1 MKFAYDI
8 PDSFWSLFRSMNREL
23 YMEALLK
30 INEEYEY
37 NNYYLSKEV
46 CLQVLEDWNESQRI
60 WLSPEEFESEND
72 ASQTPPNRILNWLI
86 KTGWLKRI
94 EDFSTLTT
102 NIIIPD
108 YAAVFLTAF
117 EELVNPSTDDTEIY
131 IQNVYATLFS
141 FWHDKKMNLAMLKTA
156 LINTKKL
163 NKALQDMLHNMD
175 HFFSRLLKQKSYEE
189 VLAEHLEG
197 YVEEIVEKKYHILK
211 TNDNFYLYKNDI
223 KRCLREM
230 REDIPWMEQVQKK
243 ADKEKGEDV
252 LSIINAIE
260 RGFDDIEHRISN
272 MDKEHSKYIRA
283 TVTRMNYMLNGE
295 SDTRGLMIQLLK
307 TIGDSKDSEEKIEKV
322 GQSMNLSHFEV
333 LSEKSLYKKRK
344 RRDFASQVEEEKQ
357 QEEKGEDVLSIINAI
372 ERGFDDI
379 EHRIS
384 NMDKEHS
391 KYIRATVT
399 RMNYMLNGESDTR
412 GLMIQLL
419 KTIGDSKDSEE
430 KIEKVGQSMNLSH
443 FEVLSEKSL
452 YKKRKRRDFASQV
465 EEEKQ
470 QEELSREDVLRLNK
484 IHTRYQQA
492 EIEDFIEAY
501 MQDDHMEV
509 KDIDIRDEES
519 FEKLI
524 LAYDYSTRR
533 NSKYKVIER
542 DDKLIDNGSY
552 RYPAL
557 TFVRRKP
564 KS

>member
-1 MKFAYDI
+1 
-8 PDSFWSLFRSMNREL
+8 
-23 YMEALLK
+23 
-30 INEEYEY
+30 
-37 NNYYLSKEV
+37 
-46 CLQVLEDWNESQRI
+46 
-60 WLSPEEFESEND
+60 
-72 ASQTPPNRILNWLI
+72 
-86 KTGWLKRI
+86 
-94 EDFSTLTT
+94 
-102 NIIIPD
+102 
-108 YAAVFLTAF
+108 
-117 EELVNPSTDDTEIY
+117 
-131 IQNVYATLFS
+131 
-141 FWHDKKMNLAMLKTA
+141 
-156 LINTKKL
+156 
-163 NKALQDMLHNMD
+163 
-175 HFFSRLLKQKSYEE
+175 
-189 VLAEHLEG
+189 
-197 YVEEIVEKKYHILK
+197 
-211 TNDNFYLYKNDI
+211 
-223 KRCLREM
+223 M

-243 ADKEKGEDV
+243 ADK
-252 LSIINAIE
+252 
-260 RGFDDIEHRISN
+260 
-272 MDKEHSKYIRA
+272 
-283 TVTRMNYMLNGE
+283 
-295 SDTRGLMIQLLK
+295 
-307 TIGDSKDSEEKIEKV
+307 
-322 GQSMNLSHFEV
+322 
-333 LSEKSLYKKRK
+333 
-344 RRDFASQVEEEKQ
+344 
-357 QEEKGEDVLSIINAI
+357 EKGEDVLSIINAI

-492 EIEDFIEAY
+492 EIEDFIESY

-557 TFVRRKP
+557 LGTFFALVGFILLVLFSRKYETARQHV
-564 KS
+564 

>member
-60 WLSPEEFESEND
+60 WLSPEEFESETD

-156 LINTKKL
+156 LVNTKKL
-163 NKALQDMLHNMD
+163 NKVLQDMLHNMD
-175 HFFSRLLKQKSYEE
+175 HFFGRLLKQKSYEE

-357 QEEKGEDVLSIINAI
+357 QEE
-372 ERGFDDI
+372 
-379 EHRIS
+379 
-384 NMDKEHS
+384 
-391 KYIRATVT
+391 
-399 RMNYMLNGESDTR
+399 
-412 GLMIQLL
+412 
-419 KTIGDSKDSEE
+419 
-430 KIEKVGQSMNLSH
+430 
-443 FEVLSEKSL
+443 
-452 YKKRKRRDFASQV
+452 
-465 EEEKQ
+465 
-470 QEELSREDVLRLNK
+470 LSREDVLRLNK

-492 EIEDFIEAY
+492 EIEDFIESY

-509 KDIDIRDEES
+509 KDIDISDEES

-542 DDKLIDNGSY
+542 EDELIDNGSY

>member
-60 WLSPEEFESEND
+60 WLSPEEFESETD
-72 ASQTPPNRILNWLI
+72 VSQTPPNRILNWLI

-156 LINTKKL
+156 LVNTKKL

-175 HFFSRLLKQKSYEE
+175 HFFGRLLKQKSYEE

-344 RRDFASQVEEEKQ
+344 RRDFASQVEPEE
-357 QEEKGEDVLSIINAI
+357 V
-372 ERGFDDI
+372 
-379 EHRIS
+379 
-384 NMDKEHS
+384 
-391 KYIRATVT
+391 
-399 RMNYMLNGESDTR
+399 
-412 GLMIQLL
+412 
-419 KTIGDSKDSEE
+419 
-430 KIEKVGQSMNLSH
+430 
-443 FEVLSEKSL
+443 
-452 YKKRKRRDFASQV
+452 
-465 EEEKQ
+465 
-470 QEELSREDVLRLNK
+470 QEELSREDVLKLNK
-484 IHTRYQQA
+484 IHTRFSEE
-492 EIEDFIEAY
+492 EIVDFVESY
-501 MQDDHMEV
+501 MKDDHMEV
-509 KDIDIRDEES
+509 KDLDITDEDT

-542 DDKLIDNGSY
+542 EDELIDNGSY

-564 KS
+564 KI

>member
-60 WLSPEEFESEND
+60 WLSPEEFESETD

-156 LINTKKL
+156 LVNTKKL

-260 RGFDDIEHRISN
+260 RGFDDIEHRIAN
-272 MDKEHSKYIRA
+272 MDKEHTKYVRA
-283 TVTRMNYMLNGE
+283 TVTRLNYLLSGE
-295 SDTRGLMIQLLK
+295 TDTKGLVVQLLNRISAEENGAK
-307 TIGDSKDSEEKIEKV
+307 KEEKLRKTAER
-322 GQSMNLSHFEV
+322 MNLSYLEI
-333 LSEKSLYKKRK
+333 LSEKSLYKRRK
-344 RRDFASQVEEEKQ
+344 SRTDFISKMETEEET
-357 QEEKGEDVLSIINAI
+357 ED
-372 ERGFDDI
+372 
-379 EHRIS
+379 
-384 NMDKEHS
+384 
-391 KYIRATVT
+391 
-399 RMNYMLNGESDTR
+399 LNRE
-412 GLMIQLL
+412 
-419 KTIGDSKDSEE
+419 
-430 KIEKVGQSMNLSH
+430 
-443 FEVLSEKSL
+443 EVLKMNRIQMR
-452 YKKRKRRDFASQV
+452 Y
-465 EEEKQ
+465 
-470 QEELSREDVLRLNK
+470 SR
-484 IHTRYQQA
+484 A
-492 EIEDFIEAY
+492 EIEEFIQA
-501 MQDDHMEV
+501 HMTGDIMDAGAM
-509 KDIDIRDEES
+509 KDMTDED

-524 LAYDYSTRR
+524 PLFQQSDTSVFLRFPFHLLQHCPKAHLHR
-533 NSKYKVIER
+533 SK
-542 DDKLIDNGSY
+542 G
-552 RYPAL
+552 
-557 TFVRRKP
+557 
-564 KS
+564 

>member
-60 WLSPEEFESEND
+60 WLSPEEFESETD

-156 LINTKKL
+156 LVNTKKL

-175 HFFSRLLKQKSYEE
+175 HFFGRLLKQKSYEE

-223 KRCLREM
+223 KKCLREM
-230 REDIPWMEQVQKK
+230 REDILWMEQVQKK

-283 TVTRMNYMLNGE
+283 TVSRLNYLLSDETERHGMLILLLNKLGSAETE
-295 SDTRGLMIQLLK
+295 SEQSEMLK
-307 TIGDSKDSEEKIEKV
+307 EVAEH
-322 GQSMNLSHFEV
+322 MNLSSF
-333 LSEKSLYKKRK
+333 
-344 RRDFASQVEEEKQ
+344 
-357 QEEKGEDVLSIINAI
+357 DVLSDNP
-372 ERGFDDI
+372 
-379 EHRIS
+379 
-384 NMDKEHS
+384 
-391 KYIRATVT
+391 
-399 RMNYMLNGESDTR
+399 
-412 GLMIQLL
+412 
-419 KTIGDSKDSEE
+419 
-430 KIEKVGQSMNLSH
+430 
-443 FEVLSEKSL
+443 L
-452 YKKRKRRDFASQV
+452 YKRRRRRKFEDDLQ
-465 EEEKQ
+465 EEE
-470 QEELSREDVLRLNK
+470 EPAELSREDVLRLNK
-484 IHTRYQQA
+484 IEHRYTAKQ
-492 EIEDFIEAY
+492 IEEFIDEQ
-501 MQDDHMEV
+501 MTDGILETDRMDISDD
-509 KDIDIRDEES
+509 ES

-524 LAYDYSTRR
+524 LAYDISMRKNSRYRVQVEEKQVQNGNYCYPKMTFSVKQKSIESER
-533 NSKYKVIER
+533 N
-542 DDKLIDNGSY
+542 
-552 RYPAL
+552 
-557 TFVRRKP
+557 
-564 KS
+564 

>member
-141 FWHDKKMNLAMLKTA
+141 FKNDPRVNLNMLRTA
-156 LINTKKL
+156 LINTRRL

-175 HFFSRLLKQKSYEE
+175 KFFARLLEQQFYGDLLK
-189 VLAEHLEG
+189 EHLDG
-197 YVEEIVEKKYHILK
+197 YVEEIVRKKYHILK
-211 TNDNFYLYKNDI
+211 TSDNFYIYKTDI
-223 KRCLREM
+223 KECLRQM
-230 REDIPWMEQVQKK
+230 RDDEEWI
-243 ADKEKGEDV
+243 EKIRERARATGDTGEDV
-252 LSIINAIE
+252 LELLDMIE

-272 MDKEHSKYIRA
+272 MDKEHSKYVRA
-283 TVTRMNYMLNGE
+283 TVTRLNYLLSGE
-295 SDTRGLMIQLLK
+295 SDTKGLVIQLLNRMSEDDYEEVIQK
-307 TIGDSKDSEEKIEKV
+307 TGEK
-322 GQSMNLSHFEV
+322 MNLSLVEI
-333 LSEKSLYKKRK
+333 LSEKSLYKRRK
-344 RRDFASQVEEEKQ
+344 NRKDFVSQMAPEEE
-357 QEEKGEDVLSIINAI
+357 V
-372 ERGFDDI
+372 DDL
-379 EHRIS
+379 
-384 NMDKEHS
+384 D
-391 KYIRATVT
+391 
-399 RMNYMLNGESDTR
+399 
-412 GLMIQLL
+412 
-419 KTIGDSKDSEE
+419 
-430 KIEKVGQSMNLSH
+430 
-443 FEVLSEKSL
+443 
-452 YKKRKRRDFASQV
+452 
-465 EEEKQ
+465 
-470 QEELSREDVLRLNK
+470 REDVLRLNRIK
-484 IHTRYQQA
+484 RRFSKKQ
-492 EIEDFIEAY
+492 IEEFIEE
-501 MQDDHMEV
+501 HIE
-509 KDIDIRDEES
+509 KDVLDTEKLSLTSEED

-524 LAYDYSTRR
+524 LAYDLSTRK
-533 NSKYKVIER
+533 NSKYKTLEEDAETIE
-542 DDKLIDNGSY
+542 KNGY

-557 TFVRRKP
+557 KFVRRHL
-564 KS
+564 